1 MRYNGKKE
9 IVFAVRYAKR
19 HKNKWEDTN
28 MKKVLALVLVM
39 MMAFCISAMAEETPV
54 LGFLPPAMTSPFY
67 ASCIEGAQP
76 VADALGYELK
86 VLAPPSEDDY
96 ATQTSMM
103 EDFITQGVA
112 GIAVCGINL
121 EALKPAIAKANE
133 AGIPVVMFNTITE
146 LDGVDVYAY
155 SGYNQY
161 NGGAKI
167 ADWVNEQTDGTAK
180 VAIIEGLPSDY
191 TTQRMGGFVDRA
203 AEAYPGIEL
212 VASQPGDW
220 VREKGMNA
228 AMDMIQAHP
237 EISVIYGLS
246 DEMAL
251 GAVQAC
257 KQLGRDDIIC
267 VGLDG
272 NPNAFESVKA
282 GELTATLDC
291 GPVAI
296 GANAIKALDDAIH
309 GVARE
314 DKVIE
319 AETTVVDATIVDNY
333 IK

>member
-1 MRYNGKKE
+1 
-9 IVFAVRYAKR
+9 
-19 HKNKWEDTN
+19 
-28 MKKVLALVLVM
+28 MKKALALVLVLLVALTSS
-39 MMAFCISAMAEETPV
+39 AFAADQ

-67 ASCIEGAQP
+67 ASCIEGATP
-76 VADALGYELK
+76 VADALGYEL
-86 VLAPPSEDDY
+86 VIMAPESEDDY

-103 EDFITQGVA
+103 EDLITQGVK

-121 EALKPAIAKANE
+121 EALKPAIKKANE

-161 NGGAKI
+161 NGGGKI
-167 ADWVNEQTDGTAK
+167 ADWVNEKMNGEAN
-180 VAIIEGLPSDY
+180 VAIIEGLPTDY
-191 TTQRMGGFVDRA
+191 TTQRMGGFVDKCK
-203 AEAYPGIEL
+203 EAYPGIEV
-212 VASQPGDW
+212 VATQPGDW

-237 EISVIYGLS
+237 EINVIYGLS

-257 KQLGRDDIIC
+257 KQLNREDIIC

-296 GANAIKALDDAIH
+296 GANAIKALAEAID
-309 GVARE
+309 GVERTE
-314 DKVIE
+314 KVIE
-319 AETTVVDATIVDNY
+319 AETTVVDITLVDDY

>member
-1 MRYNGKKE
+1 
-9 IVFAVRYAKR
+9 
-19 HKNKWEDTN
+19 
-28 MKKVLALVLVM
+28 MKKALALVLVLM
-39 MMAFCISAMAEETPV
+39 IALASTALAADQ

-67 ASCIEGAQP
+67 ASCIEGATP
-76 VADALGYELK
+76 VAEALGYELEI
-86 VLAPPSEDDY
+86 LAPPSEDDY

-103 EDFITQGVA
+103 EDFITNGVK

-146 LDGVDVYAY
+146 LEGADVYAY

-167 ADWVNEQTDGTAK
+167 ADWVNEQTGREAV

-191 TTQRMGGFVDRA
+191 TTQRMGGFVDRC
-203 AEAYPGIEL
+203 AEAYPGITV

-237 EISVIYGLS
+237 EITVIYGLS

-257 KQLGRDDIIC
+257 KQLNREDIIC

-296 GANAIKALDDAIH
+296 GANAIKALAEAID
-309 GVARE
+309 GTPRDE
-314 DKVIE
+314 KVIE
-319 AETTVVDATIVDNY
+319 AETTVVDSTNVDQFL
-333 IK
+333 

>member
-1 MRYNGKKE
+1 
-9 IVFAVRYAKR
+9 
-19 HKNKWEDTN
+19 
-28 MKKVLALVLVM
+28 MKKVLVLVLAMLMVLTSS
-39 MMAFCISAMAEETPV
+39 AFAADT

-67 ASCIEGAQP
+67 AACIQGATP
-76 VADALGYELK
+76 VATALGYEL
-86 VLAPPSEDDY
+86 VVMAPESEDDY

-103 EDFITQGVA
+103 EDMIQQGVK

-121 EALKPAIAKANE
+121 DALIPAIKKANE
-133 AGIPVVMFNTITE
+133 AGVPVVMFNTITE
-146 LDGVDVYAY
+146 LEGADVYAY

-167 ADWVNEQTDGTAK
+167 ADWVNEQTGGNA
-180 VAIIEGLPSDY
+180 VAAIIEGLPSDF
-191 TTQRMGGFVDRA
+191 TTQRMGGFVDRC
-203 AEAYPGIEL
+203 AEAYPGITV

-237 EISVIYGLS
+237 EITVIYGLS

-257 KQLGRDDIIC
+257 KQLNREDIIC

-296 GANAIKALDDAIH
+296 GANAIKALAEAID

-314 DKVIE
+314 EKVIE
-319 AETTVVDATIVDNY
+319 AETTVVDITLVDNF

>member
-1 MRYNGKKE
+1 
-9 IVFAVRYAKR
+9 
-19 HKNKWEDTN
+19 
-28 MKKVLALVLVM
+28 MKKILALVLVM
-39 MMAFCISAMAEETPV
+39 LLAVASAAVAEGV
-54 LGFLPPAMTSPFY
+54 IGFLPPAMTSPFY
-67 ASCIEGAQP
+67 ASCIEGATP
-76 VADALGYELK
+76 VAEALGYELS

-103 EDFITQGVA
+103 EDFITQGVK

-146 LDGVDVYAY
+146 LDGVNVYAY

-167 ADWVNEQTDGTAK
+167 ADWVNEQTGGEAK

-203 AEAYPGIEL
+203 KEAYPGIEV
-212 VASQPGDW
+212 VATQPGDW

-237 EISVIYGLS
+237 EITVIYGLS
-246 DEMAL
+246 EEMAL

-296 GANAIKALDDAIH
+296 GANAIKALDDAIN
-309 GVARE
+309 GVERT

-319 AETTVVDATIVDNY
+319 AETTVVDITLVDNY

>member
-1 MRYNGKKE
+1 
-9 IVFAVRYAKR
+9 
-19 HKNKWEDTN
+19 
-28 MKKVLALVLVM
+28 MKKVLVLVLAMLMVLTSS
-39 MMAFCISAMAEETPV
+39 AFAADQ

-67 ASCIEGAQP
+67 ASCIDGATP
-76 VADALGYELK
+76 VATALGYEL
-86 VLAPPSEDDY
+86 VVMAPEAEDDY

-103 EDFITQGVA
+103 EDMIQNGVK

-146 LDGVDVYAY
+146 LEGVDVYAY

-167 ADWVNEQTDGTAK
+167 ADWVNEQTGGNA
-180 VAIIEGLPSDY
+180 VAAIIEGLPSDY
-191 TTQRMGGFVDRA
+191 TTQRMGGFVDKCA
-203 AEAYPGIEL
+203 ADYPGITV

-237 EISVIYGLS
+237 EITVIYGLS

-257 KQLGRDDIIC
+257 KQLNRTDIIC

-296 GANAIKALDDAIH
+296 GANAITALAEAIN
-309 GVARE
+309 GVERTE
-314 DKVIE
+314 KVIE
-319 AETTVVDATIVDNY
+319 AETTVVDITLVDNY

>member
-1 MRYNGKKE
+1 
-9 IVFAVRYAKR
+9 
-19 HKNKWEDTN
+19 
-28 MKKVLALVLVM
+28 MKKVLALVLALM
-39 MMAFCISAMAEETPV
+39 MVLSCSALAADQ

-67 ASCIEGAQP
+67 AACIKGAEP
-76 VADALGYELK
+76 VAAALGYEL
-86 VLAPPSEDDY
+86 VIMAPEAEDDY

-103 EDFITQGVA
+103 EDMITQGVK

-121 EALKPAIAKANE
+121 DALIPAIKKANE
-133 AGIPVVMFNTITE
+133 AGVPVVMFNTITE
-146 LDGVDVYAY
+146 IEGAEVYAY

-167 ADWVNEQTDGTAK
+167 ADWVNEQTGGQA
-180 VAIIEGLPSDY
+180 VAAIIEGLPSDY
-191 TTQRMGGFVDRA
+191 TTQRMGGFVDKC
-203 AEAYPGIEL
+203 AEAYPGITV

-237 EISVIYGLS
+237 EINVIYGLS

-257 KQLGRDDIIC
+257 KQLNRTDIIC

-296 GANAIKALDDAIH
+296 GANAIKALAEAIN

-314 DKVIE
+314 EKVIE
-319 AETTVVDATIVDNY
+319 AETTVVDITLVDNF

>member
-1 MRYNGKKE
+1 
-9 IVFAVRYAKR
+9 
-19 HKNKWEDTN
+19 
-28 MKKVLALVLVM
+28 MKKILAIVLVM
-39 MMAFCISAMAEETPV
+39 LFVLSAAAMAEGK

-67 ASCIEGAQP
+67 ASCIEGAEP
-76 VADALGYELK
+76 VAEALGYELE
-86 VLAPPSEDDY
+86 VLAPKSEDDY
-96 ATQTSMM
+96 EGYKSLM
-103 EDFITQGVA
+103 EDAITSGAAGLACCCIDLEAVTA
-112 GIAVCGINL
+112 GI
-121 EALKPAIAKANE
+121 KDANK

-146 LDGVDVYAY
+146 LEGVDVYAY

-167 ADWVNEQTDGTAK
+167 ADWVNEQCDGKAN

-191 TTQRMGGFVDRA
+191 TTQRMGGFVDRC
-203 AEAYPGIEL
+203 AEVYPDIKL

-237 EISVIYGLS
+237 EINVIYGLS

-257 KQLGRDDIIC
+257 KQLNRDDIIC

-296 GANAIKALDDAIH
+296 GANAIKAVAEAID

-314 DKVIE
+314 EKVIE
-319 AETTVVDATIVDNY
+319 AETTVVDITLVDDY
-333 IK
+333 LK

>member
-1 MRYNGKKE
+1 
-9 IVFAVRYAKR
+9 
-19 HKNKWEDTN
+19 
-28 MKKVLALVLVM
+28 MKKVFALILVLMLALTSS
-39 MMAFCISAMAEETPV
+39 AFAADQ
-54 LGFLPPAMTSPFY
+54 LAFLPPAMTSPFY
-67 ASCIEGAQP
+67 ASCIEGATP
-76 VADALGYELK
+76 VAEALGYEL
-86 VLAPPSEDDY
+86 VIMAPESEDDY

-103 EDFITQGVA
+103 EDFITQGVK

-121 EALKPAIAKANE
+121 DALIPAIKKANE

-161 NGGAKI
+161 NGGGKI
-167 ADWVNEQTDGTAK
+167 ADWVNEKTGGEAV

-191 TTQRMGGFVDRA
+191 TTQRMGGFVDKCA
-203 AEAYPGIEL
+203 AEYPGITV
-212 VASQPGDW
+212 VATQPGDW

-237 EISVIYGLS
+237 EITVIYGLS

-257 KQLGRDDIIC
+257 KQLNREDIIC

-272 NPNAFESVKA
+272 NPNAKEAVKA
-282 GELTATLDC
+282 GELDGTLDC

-296 GANAIKALDDAIH
+296 GANAIKALADAID
-309 GVARE
+309 GVERE
-314 DKVIE
+314 EKVIE
-319 AETTVVDATIVDNY
+319 AETTVVDIDNVDQFL
-333 IK
+333 

>member
-1 MRYNGKKE
+1 
-9 IVFAVRYAKR
+9 
-19 HKNKWEDTN
+19 
-28 MKKVLALVLVM
+28 MKKVLSLCLVLVIVLAM
-39 MMAFCISAMAEETPV
+39 CTCAFADGKKIVM
-54 LGFLPPAMTSPFY
+54 LPPAMTSPFY

-76 VADALGYELK
+76 VADALGYELE

-96 ATQTSMM
+96 AGYKTLM
-103 EDFITQGVA
+103 EDAITSGAAGLACCCIDLEAVTA
-112 GIAVCGINL
+112 GI
-121 EALKPAIAKANE
+121 KDANA

-146 LDGVDVYAY
+146 LEGVDVYAY

-161 NGGAKI
+161 NGGGKI
-167 ADWVNEQTDGTAK
+167 ADWVNEQTGGKAN

-191 TTQRMGGFVDRA
+191 TTQRMGGFVDRC
-203 AEAYPGIEL
+203 AEKYPEIVL

-237 EISVIYGLS
+237 EINVIYGLS

-257 KQLGRDDIIC
+257 KQLNREDIIC

-296 GANAIKALDDAIH
+296 GANAIKAVAEAID

-314 DKVIE
+314 EKVIE
-319 AETTVVDATIVDNY
+319 AETTVVDITLVDGY

>member
-1 MRYNGKKE
+1 
-9 IVFAVRYAKR
+9 
-19 HKNKWEDTN
+19 
-28 MKKVLALVLVM
+28 MKKALALVLALM
-39 MMAFCISAMAEETPV
+39 LILSAAAFAEGT

-67 ASCIEGAQP
+67 ASCIEGATP
-76 VADALGYELK
+76 VADALGYEL
-86 VLAPPSEDDY
+86 VIMAPESEDDY

-103 EDFITQGVA
+103 EDFITNGVK

-121 EALKPAIAKANE
+121 DALIPAIKKANE
-133 AGIPVVMFNTITE
+133 AGVPVVMFNTITE
-146 LDGVDVYAY
+146 LEGVDVYAY

-167 ADWVNEQTDGTAK
+167 ADWVNAQTDGKAV

-191 TTQRMGGFVDRA
+191 TTQRMGGFVDRCK
-203 AEAYPGIEL
+203 EAYPDITV

-257 KQLGRDDIIC
+257 KQLNREDIIC

-296 GANAIKALDDAIH
+296 GANAIKALAEAID
-309 GVARE
+309 GVERE
-314 DKVIE
+314 EKVIE
-319 AETTVVDATIVDNY
+319 AETTVVDITLVDNY

>member
-1 MRYNGKKE
+1 
-9 IVFAVRYAKR
+9 
-19 HKNKWEDTN
+19 
-28 MKKVLALVLVM
+28 MKKILAIVLVM
-39 MMAFCISAMAEETPV
+39 LFVLSAAAMAEGK

-67 ASCIEGAQP
+67 ASCIEGATP
-76 VADALGYELK
+76 VAEALGYEL
-86 VLAPPSEDDY
+86 VIMAPESEDDY

-103 EDFITQGVA
+103 EDFITQGVK

-121 EALKPAIAKANE
+121 DALIPAIKKANE

-146 LDGVDVYAY
+146 LEGVDVYAY

-167 ADWVNEQTDGTAK
+167 ADWVNAQTGGNA
-180 VAIIEGLPSDY
+180 VAAIIEGLPSDY
-191 TTQRMGGFVDRA
+191 TTQRMGGFVDRC
-203 AEAYPGIEL
+203 AEVYPGITV

-257 KQLGRDDIIC
+257 KQLGREDIIC

-296 GANAIKALDDAIH
+296 GANAIKALDEAIN

-314 DKVIE
+314 EKVIE
-319 AETTVVDATIVDNY
+319 AETTVVDATLVDNY

>member
-1 MRYNGKKE
+1 
-9 IVFAVRYAKR
+9 
-19 HKNKWEDTN
+19 
-28 MKKVLALVLVM
+28 MKKALALVLVLM
-39 MMAFCISAMAEETPV
+39 IALASTALAADQ

-67 ASCIEGAQP
+67 ASCIEGATP
-76 VADALGYELK
+76 VADALGYEL
-86 VLAPPSEDDY
+86 VIMAPESEDDY

-103 EDFITQGVA
+103 EDLITQGVK

-121 EALKPAIAKANE
+121 DALIPAIKKAND
-133 AGIPVVMFNTITE
+133 AGVPVVMFNTITE
-146 LDGVDVYAY
+146 LEGADVYAY

-167 ADWVNEQTDGTAK
+167 ADWVNDKTGGKAV

-191 TTQRMGGFVDRA
+191 TTQRMGGFVDRCK
-203 AEAYPGIEL
+203 EAYPDITV

-237 EISVIYGLS
+237 EITVIYGLS

-257 KQLGRDDIIC
+257 KQLNREDIIC

-296 GANAIKALDDAIH
+296 GANAIKALAEAID
-309 GVARE
+309 GVARDE
-314 DKVIE
+314 KIIE
-319 AETTVVDATIVDNY
+319 AETTVVDASIVDNY

>member
-1 MRYNGKKE
+1 
-9 IVFAVRYAKR
+9 
-19 HKNKWEDTN
+19 
-28 MKKVLALVLVM
+28 MKKVLALVLAMLMVLSC
-39 MMAFCISAMAEETPV
+39 AAMAEGK

-67 ASCIEGAQP
+67 ASCIEGATP
-76 VADALGYELK
+76 VAEALGYEL
-86 VLAPPSEDDY
+86 VIMAPESEDDY

-121 EALKPAIAKANE
+121 DALIPAIKKANE
-133 AGIPVVMFNTITE
+133 AGVPVVMFNTITE
-146 LDGVDVYAY
+146 LEGVDVYAY

-167 ADWVNEQTDGTAK
+167 ADKAK
-180 VAIIEGLPSDY
+180 
-191 TTQRMGGFVDRA
+191 
-203 AEAYPGIEL
+203 EAYPGITV

-237 EISVIYGLS
+237 EINVIYGLS

-257 KQLGRDDIIC
+257 KQLNRDDIIC

-272 NPNAFESVKA
+272 NPNAKESVKA
-282 GELTATLDC
+282 GELDGTLDC

-296 GANAIKALDDAIH
+296 GANAIKALADAID

-314 DKVIE
+314 EKVIE
-319 AETTVVDATIVDNY
+319 AETTVVDSTNVDNFL
-333 IK
+333 

>member
-1 MRYNGKKE
+1 
-9 IVFAVRYAKR
+9 
-19 HKNKWEDTN
+19 
-28 MKKVLALVLVM
+28 MKKALALVLVLM
-39 MMAFCISAMAEETPV
+39 IALASTALAADQ

-67 ASCIEGAQP
+67 ASCIEGATP
-76 VADALGYELK
+76 VADALGYEL
-86 VLAPPSEDDY
+86 VIMAPESEDDY

-103 EDFITQGVA
+103 EDLITQGVK

-121 EALKPAIAKANE
+121 DALIPAIKKANE
-133 AGIPVVMFNTITE
+133 AGVPVVMFNTITE
-146 LDGVDVYAY
+146 LEGADVYAY

-167 ADWVNEQTDGTAK
+167 ADWVNEKTEGKAV

-191 TTQRMGGFVDRA
+191 TTQRMGGFVDRC
-203 AEAYPGIEL
+203 AEAYPDITV

-257 KQLGRDDIIC
+257 KQLNREDIIC

-296 GANAIKALDDAIH
+296 GANAIKALAEAID
-309 GVARE
+309 GVARDE
-314 DKVIE
+314 KVIE
-319 AETTVVDATIVDNY
+319 AETTVVDASIVDNF

>member
-1 MRYNGKKE
+1 
-9 IVFAVRYAKR
+9 
-19 HKNKWEDTN
+19 
-28 MKKVLALVLVM
+28 MKKVLAIVLVM
-39 MMAFCISAMAEETPV
+39 MMVLSGAALAEGK

-67 ASCIEGAQP
+67 ASCIEGATP
-76 VADALGYELK
+76 VADALGYELE

-103 EDFITQGVA
+103 EDFITQGVK

-121 EALKPAIAKANE
+121 DALIPAIKKAND

-167 ADWVNEQTDGTAK
+167 ADWVNEKMNGEAV

-191 TTQRMGGFVDRA
+191 TTQRMGGFVDKCK
-203 AEAYPGIEL
+203 ESYPGITV
-212 VASQPGDW
+212 VATQPGDW

-237 EISVIYGLS
+237 EINVIYGLS

-257 KQLGRDDIIC
+257 KQLNRDDIIC

-272 NPNAFESVKA
+272 NPNAKEAVKA
-282 GELTATLDC
+282 GELDGTLDC

-296 GANAIKALDDAIH
+296 GANAIKALADAID
-309 GVARE
+309 GVARDE
-314 DKVIE
+314 KIIE
-319 AETTVVDATIVDNY
+319 AETTVVDSTNVDQFL
-333 IK
+333 

>member
-1 MRYNGKKE
+1 
-9 IVFAVRYAKR
+9 
-19 HKNKWEDTN
+19 
-28 MKKVLALVLVM
+28 MKKVLALVLAMLMVLSCA
-39 MMAFCISAMAEETPV
+39 AFAEGK

-67 ASCIEGAQP
+67 AACIEGATP
-76 VADALGYELK
+76 VADALGYEL
-86 VLAPPSEDDY
+86 VIMAPESEDDY

-121 EALKPAIAKANE
+121 DALIPAIKKANE
-133 AGIPVVMFNTITE
+133 AGVPVVMFNTITE

-155 SGYNQY
+155 SDYNQY

-167 ADWVNEQTDGTAK
+167 ADWVNEKTGGEAV

-191 TTQRMGGFVDRA
+191 TTQRMGGFVDKA
-203 AEAYPGIEL
+203 AEAYPGITV

-237 EISVIYGLS
+237 EINVIYGLS

-257 KQLGRDDIIC
+257 KQLNRDDIIC
-267 VGLDG
+267 IGLDG
-272 NPNAFESVKA
+272 NPNAKESVKA
-282 GELTATLDC
+282 GELDGTLDC

-296 GANAIKALDDAIH
+296 GANAIKALADAID
-309 GVARE
+309 GVARDE
-314 DKVIE
+314 KVIE
-319 AETTVVDATIVDNY
+319 AETTVVDIDNVDQFL
-333 IK
+333 